1 MAGRITV
8 TLKLLETVEQIEKK
22 ILKSIARQMDK
33 SIRLAIPSAITDLK
47 SFIYETISNSREVQ
61 SLLGGELRGSLGL
74 TESKAQGAV
83 EQISLMVSQAIALD
97 YTPIKA
103 RGTGFTGKLILKI
116 QPRHFQNVLGI
127 SESTTSYYST
137 RYGTLIELQ
146 WLDWLLMRGD
156 DIIVT
161 AFEFEPKSAGRSGMG
176 VMKIGG
182 SWRVPPEFSGTK
194 DDNFITRSITSPD
207 ACVMISIAA
216 SRYSSSVIQI
226 SGQHSFGGNSPRA
239 PERN

>member
-194 DDNFITRSITSPD
+194 EDNFITRSITSPD
-207 ACVMISIAA
+207 AQKEISKILEKHITAK
-216 SRYSSSVIQI
+216 VKL
-226 SGQHSFGGNSPRA
+226 
-239 PERN
+239 